1 MNRETRRE
9 KQASRQSSRQAG
21 QILVESIVGISVA
34 LMGLLGVLTLLT
46 RSYAYTQSAGQRF
59 VATYLAAEGIEVVR
73 SMVDKNYVDNQ
84 PWNRGISPEV
94 PYAVNFDSQN
104 LTPVSGTADP
114 LLYDPA
120 TGIYR
125 SDIYGTSEGAT
136 PFHRIVEI
144 SYPEENLNEMIVI
157 SRVSWTTKGENN
169 EVVLEDHFFDWRI
182 SP

>member
-1 MNRETRRE
+1 MNRETRR
-9 KQASRQSSRQAG
+9 KKQAG

-46 RSYAYTQSAGQRF
+46 SSYAYTQSAGQRF

-84 PWNRGISPEV
+84 PWNRGIFPEV

-104 LTPVSGTADP
+104 LTPVSGVDP

-136 PFHRIVEI
+136 PFRRIVEI

-157 SRVSWTTKGENN
+157 SRVSWATKGEDND
-169 EVVLEDHFFDWRI
+169 VVLEDHFFDWRI